1 MLACPSRLVTAV
13 LDIGARAVLMPPSL
27 STQLHLKQSVQRM
40 RLATQAFVL
49 LGTTALKAREKQLN
63 VRLAR
68 MQRLKGLLRV

>member
-1 MLACPSRLVTAV
+1 
-13 LDIGARAVLMPPSL
+13 
-27 STQLHLKQSVQRM
+27 M